1 MRDNILI
8 VEDESRLA
16 MQVRESAGS
25 YGFRA
30 QHTNNGL
37 EALALVH
44 RHMPSLVLLDW
55 SIEGITGIEVC
66 RRIRADP
73 ICKTMPII
81 MISGRGDEDD
91 RIHGLLSGADDYL
104 VKPFSMAELFARVRG
119 LLRRAR
125 PGRSL
130 STLSVGDIKLDAATM
145 RVTRGGEELR
155 LRSREFELLHF
166 LISRPREVVSAERL

>member
-1 MRDNILI
+1 
-8 VEDESRLA
+8 
-16 MQVRESAGS
+16 
-25 YGFRA
+25 
-30 QHTNNGL
+30 L

-55 SIEGITGIEVC
+55 SIEGITGIELC

-125 PGRSL
+125 PGE
-130 STLSVGDIKLDAATM
+130 A
-145 RVTRGGEELR
+145 
-155 LRSREFELLHF
+155 
-166 LISRPREVVSAERL
+166 

>member
-1 MRDNILI
+1 
-8 VEDESRLA
+8 
-16 MQVRESAGS
+16 
-25 YGFRA
+25 
-30 QHTNNGL
+30 L